1 MTKLELTGEQVAE
14 RAMQT
19 PAQQAISAALPQ
31 LAELPQVDCPLTH
44 RFTPGM
50 YTREIFMPKGTF
62 IVSKI
67 HKTEHPF
74 VVLTGKARVW
84 IEGEGVKVITAPH
97 VGITKPGTRRVL
109 LILEDCRWLTF
120 HRTDKTTVDEVEPEV
135 IYQRFPNVERA
146 VIEELQQESQ

>member
-1 MTKLELTGEQVAE
+1 
-14 RAMQT
+14 MQT
-19 PAQQAISAALPQ
+19 PAQQAISAALPK

-97 VGITKPGTRRVL
+97 VGFTKPGTRRVL

-135 IYQRFPNVERA
+135 IYQRFSNVEQE
-146 VIEELQQESQ
+146 VIEQLKEEEDDKRK